1 MRFAFLTA
9 VAFVVSI
16 SAVARISRSDGVKD
30 EWAKPDGMWEVV
42 DDNMNGQTRNVAWL
56 GHAAKVMIF
65 GRSMVVLNK
74 LDSVNFEAKLRN
86 LQPSATP
93 AAVDLAVQEA

>member
-1 MRFAFLTA
+1 MRFAILTA
-9 VAFVVSI
+9 LAFAVSI
-16 SAVARISRSDGVKD
+16 SAVGRISRGGVVK
-30 EWAKPDGMWEVV
+30 EELEKLNGTWEAV